1 MNPKIVSSIIY
12 FFTEHFSRI
21 ISPISIVL
29 ISQLFK
35 TSLWGWNSLGFSKI
49 SVFEE
54 HLSIRVFSWIAEKLF
69 HVYLLFLTGKMQ
81 DKCWV
86 RKLWKTRNHYIFE
99 RPMFRLLWLFFPSK
113 ITSCF
118 LWDCLKSQSSTLRS
132 STKPTEGWCPLS
144 HTIIKTCNSEENR

>member
-54 HLSIRVFSWIAEKLF
+54 HLSIRVFSWIAEKMF

-86 RKLWKTRNHYIFE
+86 KKLWKTRNHYIFE
-99 RPMFRLLWLFFPSK
+99 RPMFRLLWLFFH
-113 ITSCF
+113 
-118 LWDCLKSQSSTLRS
+118 LKSGVVFSETAWNHNPPHL
-132 STKPTEGWCPLS
+132 EAALS
-144 HTIIKTCNSEENR
+144 QLKADALYLTR